1 MSASM
6 LIISFKVIGLREYSL
21 IYAKDHKT
29 AYLFDPFDDLGPK
42 RLALLKNSWAALFRQ
57 EILPQLPVSELSHHY
72 SKNHGRPT
80 KELFSVMG
88 LMILQQ
94 MHNLNDQD
102 AVHQFSF
109 NIQWHY
115 ALNIT
120 SSDDA
125 HSYLAE
131 RTLWE
136 MRSLMSESDLDQK
149 VFDIVAKHLA
159 EICELDTSLQRLD
172 STHLFSNMKSLGRMS
187 LFVTTIKSFLRNLK
201 RHHADAY
208 SQLDEDL
215 CKRYMSKKGDA
226 TFASTSPEHA
236 SRKLKDVAQDLWELI
251 QAFHEASDIPS
262 MTSYKHMV
270 RLFGEQCIETNDVDT
285 EDSEHIEAESSS
297 TTSTS
302 DAVEEKDTPEI
313 TTAVL
318 KDAKDIAS
326 DSLQN
331 PSDPD
336 ATYDGHKGQGYQVQV
351 METCTESAEDK
362 GLSLITHVSVEP
374 AHIHDCHALMPA
386 IEEAKKNG
394 LAAERILADAAYGS
408 DENCQQ
414 AAERGVEIVSPT
426 LGNRKTNKIA
436 LDAFTHGD
444 DYKIIQCP
452 ENKEPVEHKKGKHGH
467 FAALFSSQS
476 CAACP
481 MLEECRVQEGK
492 KGFYL
497 RYTAKEVR
505 LAKRRIRE
513 KSDAFRDLYA
523 MRAGI
528 EAGNSE
534 GKQTTG
540 LGQLRVRGMR
550 AVTFSVTMK
559 LVGMNIRRTTAFKL
573 RKNKPNNPNSPKNR
587 SFLPALHCW
596 VGGIRAICSRIHETW
611 RTNEVKSYFSPRQT
625 QFSNNY
631 L

>member
-1 MSASM
+1 M
-6 LIISFKVIGLREYSL
+6 
-21 IYAKDHKT
+21 IYTKDHKT
-29 AYLFDPFDDLGPK
+29 GYLYDPFDDLGPK
-42 RLALLKNSWAALFRQ
+42 RVAMLKNSWAELFRH
-57 EILPQLPVSELSHHY
+57 EVLPQLPVSELSRHY

-94 MHNLNDQD
+94 MHNLSDKD
-102 AVHQFSF
+102 AVDQFSF
-109 NIQWHY
+109 NIKWHY

-120 SSDDA
+120 SSDDS
-125 HSYLAE
+125 HSYLCE

-136 MRSLMSESDLDQK
+136 MRSLMSEYSLDQK

-172 STHLFSNMKSLGRMS
+172 STHLFSNMRSLGRMS

-201 RHHADAY
+201 RHHTDAY
-208 SQLDEDL
+208 KQLDEDL

-226 TFASTSPEHA
+226 AFASTAPEHA
-236 SRKLKDVAQDLWELI
+236 SRKLNDVAQDLRTLI
-251 QAFHEASDIPS
+251 RFFHKESDIPS

-270 RLFGEQCIETNDVDT
+270 RLFDEQCVETNDVNT
-285 EDSEHIEAESSS
+285 EGSEAIETECSS
-297 TTSTS
+297 TLSTS
-302 DAVEEKDTPEI
+302 DVAEGKSTPE
-313 TTAVL
+313 TTSSLL

-336 ATYDGHKGQGYQVQV
+336 ATYDGHKGQGYQVQI

-362 GLSLITHVSVEP
+362 GLSLITHVSVEA
-374 AHIHDCHALMPA
+374 AHIHDSHAVIPA
-386 IEEAKKNG
+386 IEDAKEKE

-408 DENCQQ
+408 DENCQD
-414 AAERGVEIVSPT
+414 AAERGVEIISPT
-426 LGNRKTNKIA
+426 LGNQNSDQLG
-436 LDAFTHGD
+436 LDAFTYED

-452 ENKEPVEHKKGKHGH
+452 ENKEPIEHKKGKRGH
-467 FAALFSSQS
+467 LVALFSSQS

-481 MLEECRVQEGK
+481 MLEQCRVREGK

-513 KSDAFRDLYA
+513 KEDAFRKLYA

-528 EAGNSE
+528 EASNSE

-550 AVTFSVTMK
+550 AVAFAVTMK

-587 SFLPALHCW
+587 LFWAILHYW
-596 VGGIRAICSRIHETW
+596 MGGIRVICSRICAIW
-611 RTNEVKSYFSPRQT
+611 RTNEVKSYFSPQQT
-625 QFSNNY
+625 KLANN
-631 L
+631 

>member
-1 MSASM
+1 
-6 LIISFKVIGLREYSL
+6 L
-21 IYAKDHKT
+21 IYTKDHKT
-29 AYLFDPFDDLGPK
+29 GYLYDPFGHLGPK
-42 RLALLKNSWAALFRQ
+42 RAALLKNSWAELFRQ
-57 EILPQLPVSELSHHY
+57 EILPQLPVSELSRHY
-72 SKNHGRPT
+72 SKSHGRPT

-94 MHNLNDQD
+94 MYNLSDQD
-102 AVHQFSF
+102 AIHQFSF

-120 SSDDA
+120 SSDDT
-125 HSYLAE
+125 HSYLCA

-136 MRSLMSESDLDQK
+136 MRSLMSEYNLDQK

-159 EICELDTSLQRLD
+159 EICNLDTSLQRLD
-172 STHLFSNMKSLGRMS
+172 STHLFSNMRSLGRMS
-187 LFVTTIKSFLRNLK
+187 LFVTTIKNFLRNLK

-208 SQLDEDL
+208 KQLDENL

-226 TFASTSPEHA
+226 AFASTAPEHA
-236 SRKLKDVAQDLWELI
+236 SRKLNDVAQDLRTLI
-251 QAFHEASDIPS
+251 HAFHEASDIPS

-270 RLFGEQCIETNDVDT
+270 RLFGEQCVETNDANT
-285 EDSEHIEAESSS
+285 EGSEAIETERSS
-297 TTSTS
+297 TISTS
-302 DAVEEKDTPEI
+302 DPPEI
-313 TTAVL
+313 TTDLL
-318 KDAKDIAS
+318 KDAKYIAS

-336 ATYDGHKGQGYQVQV
+336 ATYDGHKGQGYQVQI

-374 AHIHDCHALMPA
+374 AHIHDSHAVIPA
-386 IEEAKKNG
+386 IEDAKKNG

-408 DENCQQ
+408 DENCQE
-414 AAERGVEIVSPT
+414 AAERGVEMISPT
-426 LGNRKTNKIA
+426 LGNRKNNQ
-436 LDAFTHGD
+436 LGLGAFTHGD

-452 ENKEPVEHKKGKHGH
+452 ENKEPIEHKKGKYNH
-467 FAALFSSQS
+467 FVALFSSQS
-476 CAACP
+476 CSACP
-481 MLEECRVQEGK
+481 MLEQCQVREGK

-513 KSDAFRDLYA
+513 KEDAFRNLYA

-528 EAGNSE
+528 EASNSE

-540 LGQLRVRGMR
+540 LGKLRVRGMR

-573 RKNKPNNPNSPKNR
+573 RQNNPNSPKR
-587 SFLPALHCW
+587 RPFLAALHCW
-596 VGGIRAICSRIHETW
+596 MGGIRAICSRICAIW
-611 RTNEVKSYFSPRQT
+611 RTNEAKSYFCLDSLNLQRIQE
-625 QFSNNY
+625 
-631 L
+631 